1 MDSGGRAG
9 RKAFKSVSDHLSD
22 GRNSDVR
29 YTAFVSKKRDG
40 YAASENLYQP
50 AGAGSGTVGGGELSS
65 CGSMYAT
72 LPDAKAMYF
81 PIQDARD
88 VKGVMGILLEER
100 RPIQEFEYGL
110 LIAMLNETGVK
121 LQDAFLE

>member
-22 GRNSDVR
+22 GRISDVR
-29 YTAFVSKKRDG
+29 YAAFVSRKGMDMLHLKTCINRQELAVAQWV
-40 YAASENLYQP
+40 AANHHR
-50 AGAGSGTVGGGELSS
+50 AGACTH
-65 CGSMYAT
+65 T
-72 LPDAKAMYF
+72 LPDAKAMYL

-121 LQDAFLE
+121 LQDTFLE

>member
-1 MDSGGRAG
+1 MAGQAGKLLNLSLIIYPMEGSQMSDTPLLFPRKGMDMLHLKTCINRQELAVNHHRAG
-9 RKAFKSVSDHLSD
+9 ACTH
-22 GRNSDVR
+22 
-29 YTAFVSKKRDG
+29 
-40 YAASENLYQP
+40 
-50 AGAGSGTVGGGELSS
+50 
-65 CGSMYAT
+65 T
-72 LPDAKAMYF
+72 LPDAKAMYL

-121 LQDAFLE
+121 LQDTFLE

>member
-22 GRNSDVR
+22 GRISDVR
-29 YTAFVSKKRDG
+29 YAAFVSKKRDG
-40 YAASENLYQP
+40 YAASENLYHRQELAVAQWVAANHHR
-50 AGAGSGTVGGGELSS
+50 AGACTH
-65 CGSMYAT
+65 T
-72 LPDAKAMYF
+72 LPDAKAMYL

-121 LQDAFLE
+121 LQDTFLE